1 MPELRAPHIADVALT
16 SYLTGQ
22 QDGQQWAL
30 IDNLDAD
37 EAREVA
43 ELAITMLREANA
55 CIALASLA
63 LDPMEKRS
71 MRFKAHDA
79 ANALIEPYLTA
90 LAERFNGGHSASE
103 VQSPNTAPA
112 SDTIGAQASS
122 ESTVHAGDCAD
133 AQNESSG
140 L

>member
-1 MPELRAPHIADVALT
+1 MRAPDIPDTVLT

-43 ELAITMLREANA
+43 QLAITMLREANA
-55 CIALASLA
+55 CIALAAIA
-63 LDPMEKRS
+63 LDPMEQRS

-79 ANALIEPYLTA
+79 ANALIEPYLTT
-90 LAERFNGGHSASE
+90 LAERFNGGQSGRE
-103 VQSPNTAPA
+103 VQPPNTAPQP
-112 SDTIGAQASS
+112 DTLGA
-122 ESTVHAGDCAD
+122 ESPIA
-133 AQNESSG
+133 
-140 L
+140 